1 MLEAAAVMMR
11 ETQLTVPQKGPEA
24 PGRLRTHAGQL
35 NDGGAAELFEA
46 HRTDDPKHFEEERRG
61 VTARSA
67 AKHHL

>member
-1 MLEAAAVMMR
+1 MMMR
-11 ETQLTVPQKGPEA
+11 ETQFNGSPEGARSA

-61 VTARSA
+61 VTASSA

>member
-1 MLEAAAVMMR
+1 MMMR

-35 NDGGAAELFEA
+35 NDGGAVEA

-61 VTARSA
+61 VTASSA